1 MREFQTLHEQSYGHS
16 AKSCLDQLFKMLLKN
31 FKLNFLKVLYPAEDL
46 YDHAII
52 NITEWT
58 AMSYALQGTQMV
70 QCANSSTNDQKMIIN
85 KQATASLTEKSLH
98 L

>member
-1 MREFQTLHEQSYGHS
+1 MF
-16 AKSCLDQLFKMLLKN
+16 LKN

-46 YDHAII
+46 YDHAI
-52 NITEWT
+52 NNLTEWT
-58 AMSYALQGTQMV
+58 AMSSSLQGTQMV
-70 QCANSSTNDQKMIIN
+70 QCSNSSTNDLKMIIN